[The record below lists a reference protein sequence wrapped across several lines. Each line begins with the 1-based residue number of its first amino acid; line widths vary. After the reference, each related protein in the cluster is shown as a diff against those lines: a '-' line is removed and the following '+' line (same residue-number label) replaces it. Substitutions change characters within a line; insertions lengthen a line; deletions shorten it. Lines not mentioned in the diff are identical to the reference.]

1 MVHMQKQIK
10 ITNGALLAI
19 QLGDIGDVVLTLPS
33 LRALKTAF
41 PDNHLVVCVREKAGA
56 LMDICADVDTV
67 FRINK
72 QDRKPVEAIR
82 YQLDFFSALRSYPYD
97 LAIDFRTGTRGAILA
112 LLSGAKARLGFFD
125 NEDQL
130 WRNRV
135 FSHLVHFEY
144 QKGTYVAEYYFEVIK
159 SLGLT
164 SESLDPELAVP
175 MAVKQHVL
183 ERLQRIGVDGQSA
196 FIVLQPFSLWQYKEL
211 HADKYVDLIDQISRR
226 CGLPVILCGAA
237 NERQR
242 AQAITDR
249 SHGKAINLAG
259 ETTISQLAG
268 LLSLADIFIGVDS
281 AGLHIAAAVGTP
293 TASIFGPSDPAS
305 WAPRGSRHAVIQP
318 KLPCVPCRQK
328 GCDNS
333 GVSRC
338 LDELSMVEMMATI
351 GPMLD
356 RLVEHQVGPSS

>member
-1 MVHMQKQIK
+1 MAHLINEIQINK
-10 ITNGALLAI
+10 GALLAI

-67 FRINK
+67 FTVNK
-72 QDRKPVEAIR
+72 KNRKPIEAIK
-82 YQLDFFSALRSYPYD
+82 YQMDFFSALRRHPYD

-112 LLSGAKARLGFFD
+112 LLSGARAKLGFFD
-125 NEDQL
+125 PEEQL

-135 FSHLVHFEY
+135 FSHLLHCGY

-159 SLGLT
+159 WLGIT
-164 SESLDPELAVP
+164 PESLDPQLAVP
-175 MAVKQHVL
+175 IAVKQDVRD
-183 ERLQRIGVDGQSA
+183 RLQGMDVDGKSP

-226 CGLPVILCGAA
+226 CGVPVIVCGAP

-242 AQAITDR
+242 AQAITGR
-249 SHGKAINLAG
+249 CHGRAINLAG
-259 ETTISQLAG
+259 QTTISQLAG
-268 LLSLADIFIGVDS
+268 LLSLAQLFIGVDS
-281 AGLHIAAAVGTP
+281 AGMHIAAAAGTP
-293 TASIFGPSDPAS
+293 TVSIFGPSDPAS
-305 WAPRGSRHAVIQP
+305 WAPRGNRHAVIQS

-328 GCDNS
+328 GCANS

-338 LDELSMVEMMATI
+338 LDELSVAEMMATI

-356 RLVEHQVGPSS
+356 RQFRHHARQSL